1 MTGASK
7 SKAAST
13 SDYEIDQTAKTL
25 DLDAVAD
32 DIALQM
38 HHEECERLEKFQ
50 EQNEPNHVAV
60 GATAHVIR
68 RAFHTFYD
76 KPEIRDQAIQVLSE
90 SESARLISDTSEAQR
105 EVQQTGNN
113 DDLNEQEVK
122 EESPFVAQAQARKQ
136 AIALKFER
144 KHERANSLLQ
154 FMELRQQEAAE
165 ADAQFAQN
173 LSDQGLVLKAQIP
186 IGPTNLRLNDHELQL
201 AQDKGSDFGEFVES
215 LLYAKTFMVEYEEK
229 RQHLSG
235 NQEKLVKRT
244 GKESQK
250 EEYMGYLNTTT
261 SFNIRTEATLEH
273 HKHDI
278 ADIKAAH
285 AVQRATAAS
294 AHLLKANIH
303 GQLQS
308 MNPVEKRKN
317 RAILKRM
324 QSKLNFVRNPRYS
337 IQDVSKMT
345 RHNLAKGNEK
355 NPPCFAVAPKPPI
368 LFSTYDIGG
377 MYEQIVYVRN
387 VSVLSRCA
395 RILSPSTMFFT
406 LTSIKF
412 PTDRNQVAPGM
423 HIEVC
428 IRFTPNSRADFTD
441 SFSVQYETM
450 QSETQGSSNS
460 STMIVPLVASRESPE
475 LTLPLVIQAQ
485 NTLVGGR
492 SVKSLKCKNLGGK
505 AKFWILTEFAY
516 SQLHHRELE
525 NSTVDTVVKMLE
537 NGNMLDAT
545 MKIGPFSLQPTAFEL
560 AKGQSVILELIYIPS
575 ESHEQRENF
584 VMVCDNCLV
593 KVFELVG
600 RGCQVEVVATK
611 INHVQIDTSIP
622 NMGLLDRMVFK
633 DEVIVNASAQQSLEI
648 MNKTPLD
655 VKYFWH
661 IHSLYNENKDQTNVV
676 SHESK
681 WMPPFCINPKTGVFE
696 MLSTNKF
703 TIGFSPTEACTYACQ
718 AILMI
723 NDISACSISKSNLI
737 DHLDSTA
744 TEVENAMPV
753 FSIQLHGR
761 GKHGSFTI
769 IPAFINSW
777 TLFRDKSPDSGS
789 QSVHILNSKQ
799 NYLSTVQLINQCNA
813 RIAFCWDIT
822 QTRQRHLTMHDSS
835 LSTLVQN
842 EEIPPFEL
850 AIRPLTGEIEPL
862 GHQSIEVTFTPFCT
876 GSFSLS
882 VPCQLVSRID
892 NCNLQSPRCE
902 RWLLLEGRVAGA
914 EIEILTREIDFGPV
928 LVGTGAES
936 VITIRNPSRTVTTDW
951 KFVQLGLTP
960 ENESGINHLTQS
972 SPGPKLRRSN
982 SKDSVISRRSSTSFV
997 SGNDTERSLF
1007 TSRTSQPRA
1016 IVTFAPDAG
1025 VLAPGELFTLKAI
1038 CMAGSFPERF
1048 RGLFRCQTA
1057 PERTFTGNKIS
1068 HAAVSSRAEVQC
1080 AEVFLSTSH
1089 LTLGI
1094 IYLGVEIHRSF
1105 ELVNASNLETAF
1117 KFVEP
1122 EGTSRA
1128 YTVSFVPKEGIIHSK
1143 ARLAVTLHYTPR
1155 QTGRFSV
1162 IFACSVRG
1170 MSGPLGLEVSSSH
1183 KGLVLSYSLVQAP
1196 LPSDYRA
1203 KESTSAIKLPES
1215 PKEIALK
1222 RKISL
1227 SDCDLEPQVNS
1238 VPKLAFGDC
1247 VPLGEKRVLNLL
1259 IQNYSGIEALLTLE
1273 AKRFPA
1279 AATSSTLVLKN
1290 NENLNRA
1297 QQTSFK
1303 NDKLELPFIPSK
1315 TYANSRLSN
1324 AKENEYCY
1332 QSSSG
1337 RKYLRQRVE
1346 EDEARQ
1352 ILRDNRG
1359 VAFDISPS
1367 SVSIPPWEQQVVQIL
1382 CFNNMPGTYVDDIIC
1397 RATGALPIILHT
1409 HVNVV
1414 GSPLTFKRNC
1424 VGLYFNKPLIEDN
1437 PVNSRPTLKFGA
1449 VCVRSNA
1456 ITKTL
1461 SVINRGPQQARL
1473 VWKLVESGSEDQE
1486 VRVTLR
1492 VDFASKLHLQI
1503 TPCDHDS
1510 QAILPFTIEPKTA
1523 MVPAFSL
1530 VPFRI
1535 TFQPPSNT
1543 LGPSRIVLLA
1553 DAHWYDPKNED
1564 TKHSDTNIK
1573 SNATLSDVAS
1583 SENSQLDASSI
1594 NLKHQSNNRR
1604 ATAVGKAFAVVRM
1617 ANALGRKSGPVMG
1630 RAPGSSLSIKCLSVL
1645 LSADTIE
1652 PELFIDKPRDQAHAL
1667 NSQALD
1673 AHNAKT
1679 SSSIPTIN
1687 PMLHPY
1693 HIKFTTWS
1701 TLLSV
1706 SKAHPSHL
1714 RQIVLLNRLGTKV
1727 TFRLESEGPFAVTNA
1742 VSLAPRHPLSSKNL
1756 SAAHRRPSTMSESHI
1771 FLLPPQMSVHID
1783 LRFLPAN
1790 FQTSH
1795 LPNFQC
1801 NSLQSLHNQIDGE
1814 LRVLFSTQS
1823 IQTIRLTAVVLRPAI
1838 VVSPS
1843 IINFG
1848 QVTTSRSIVLRLANP
1863 TVVPAHFSIQ
1873 HIPRPKSIT
1882 RVQQEE
1888 MRRYDAHLIDK
1899 PEVFTFSQLTG
1910 VLVGPTPVLKSDEG
1924 YLDISDSMRV
1934 RLRKDTRFC
1943 HPFLHAP
1950 LDLSVDFHP
1959 QKDQQYQSRFRF
1971 KVENGRDFEIVLKGT
1986 G

>member
-1 MTGASK
+1 MRILKRRKLMTGASK

-90 SESARLISDTSEAQR
+90 I
-105 EVQQTGNN
+105 QQTGNN

-835 LSTLVQN
+835 LSTL
-842 EEIPPFEL
+842 
-850 AIRPLTGEIEPL
+850 
-862 GHQSIEVTFTPFCT
+862 
-876 GSFSLS
+876 
-882 VPCQLVSRID
+882 
-892 NCNLQSPRCE
+892 

-1247 VPLGEKRVLNLL
+1247 
-1259 IQNYSGIEALLTLE
+1259 NYSGIEALLTLE

-1303 NDKLELPFIPSK
+1303 MISLNF
-1315 TYANSRLSN
+1315 LSYHPKPMPILAFQMPKKMN
-1324 AKENEYCY
+1324 IAINHPVDVI
-1332 QSSSG
+1332 SSST
-1337 RKYLRQRVE
+1337 
-1346 EDEARQ
+1346 
-1352 ILRDNRG
+1352 I
-1359 VAFDISPS
+1359 
-1367 SVSIPPWEQQVVQIL
+1367 VQIL

-1414 GSPLTFKRNC
+1414 
-1424 VGLYFNKPLIEDN
+1424 
-1437 PVNSRPTLKFGA
+1437 
-1449 VCVRSNA
+1449 
-1456 ITKTL
+1456 
-1461 SVINRGPQQARL
+1461 ARL

-1564 TKHSDTNIK
+1564 TKHSDTNI
-1573 SNATLSDVAS
+1573 
-1583 SENSQLDASSI
+1583 
-1594 NLKHQSNNRR
+1594 
-1604 ATAVGKAFAVVRM
+1604 
-1617 ANALGRKSGPVMG
+1617 
-1630 RAPGSSLSIKCLSVL
+1630 
-1645 LSADTIE
+1645 
-1652 PELFIDKPRDQAHAL
+1652 
-1667 NSQALD
+1667 
-1673 AHNAKT
+1673 
-1679 SSSIPTIN
+1679 
-1687 PMLHPY
+1687 
-1693 HIKFTTWS
+1693 
-1701 TLLSV
+1701 
-1706 SKAHPSHL
+1706 
-1714 RQIVLLNRLGTKV
+1714 
-1727 TFRLESEGPFAVTNA
+1727 
-1742 VSLAPRHPLSSKNL
+1742 
-1756 SAAHRRPSTMSESHI
+1756 
-1771 FLLPPQMSVHID
+1771 
-1783 LRFLPAN
+1783 
-1790 FQTSH
+1790 
-1795 LPNFQC
+1795 
-1801 NSLQSLHNQIDGE
+1801 NQ
-1814 LRVLFSTQS
+1814 
-1823 IQTIRLTAVVLRPAI
+1823 
-1838 VVSPS
+1838 
-1843 IINFG
+1843 
-1848 QVTTSRSIVLRLANP
+1848 
-1863 TVVPAHFSIQ
+1863 
-1873 HIPRPKSIT
+1873 
-1882 RVQQEE
+1882 
-1888 MRRYDAHLIDK
+1888 MRRCLM
-1899 PEVFTFSQLTG
+1899 SL
-1910 VLVGPTPVLKSDEG
+1910 
-1924 YLDISDSMRV
+1924 
-1934 RLRKDTRFC
+1934 LRKI
-1943 HPFLHAP
+1943 L
-1950 LDLSVDFHP
+1950 
-1959 QKDQQYQSRFRF
+1959 
-1971 KVENGRDFEIVLKGT
+1971 N
-1986 G
+1986 